1 MVENLKK
8 LAIESGAVSWS
19 RPPMRAVTGLAF
31 SDAALATFAAE
42 LSKANYSLFQEAV
55 NRIQKT
61 DAEKDS
67 ALAAN
72 AQLIEFISELSKSFT
87 GTYAAD
93 IRSDDERDAHQS
105 LWHRKAMEL
114 LRANNVKVIS

>member
-1 MVENLKK
+1 
-8 LAIESGAVSWS
+8 
-19 RPPMRAVTGLAF
+19 MRAVTGLAF
-31 SDAALATFAAE
+31 SDAVLATFAAE

-72 AQLIEFISELSKSFT
+72 TQLIELISELSKSFT

-93 IRSDDERDAHQS
+93 IRSDDERDVHQS
-105 LWHRKAMEL
+105 LWQRKAMEL
-114 LRANNVKVIS
+114 LRANKVKVIS